1 MVISQAVKQE
11 AAGGGRKTL
20 ALVLFT
26 APYGNQY
33 ADHMCRVAKKA
44 LEKGFAV
51 DIFLYGDAV
60 HTHLV
65 GQKPKNF
72 LNVGDEL
79 VKLAEMGANV
89 MSCLI
94 CAIARGYIGEY
105 NEVAKSYDSQITLPH
120 VKFVTVQ
127 GFVAMIKRADRILMF
142 GSS

>member
-1 MVISQAVKQE
+1 MIAE
-11 AAGGGRKTL
+11 AAGHEPSAGRRKTL

-33 ADHMCRVAKKA
+33 ADHMCRVAKRA

-60 HTHLV
+60 HAHLV
-65 GQKPKNF
+65 GQRPKNF
-72 LNVGDEL
+72 LNIGDEL
-79 VKLAEMGANV
+79 VRLAEMGANV

-94 CAIARGYIGEY
+94 CAIARGYIKEY
-105 NEVAKSYDSQITLPH
+105 NEAAKSYESQVTLPH

>member
-1 MVISQAVKQE
+1 MVISQVIKQE
-11 AAGGGRKTL
+11 AVSGGRKTL

-44 LEKGFAV
+44 LELGFAV

-79 VKLAEMGANV
+79 VQLMEMGANV

-105 NEVAKSYDSQITLPH
+105 NDVTKSYDSQITLPH

>member
-1 MVISQAVKQE
+1 MVTSQASKQE
-11 AAGGGRKTL
+11 EASERKKTL

-33 ADHMCRVAKKA
+33 ADHMCRVARRA

-72 LNVGDEL
+72 LNIGDEL

-89 MSCLI
+89 LSCLI

-105 NEVAKSYDSQITLPH
+105 NEVAKIYNSQITLPH

-127 GFVAMIKRADRILMF
+127 GFVAMIKRADKMLMF